1 MNITFYSVN
10 TSNVDVTL
18 QETNCMI
25 FDLWKM
31 EANIVVFILL
41 SILCQAKTA
50 EVDQEDFNE
59 DLLSGNSN
67 EENYLDN
74 EALSGYSFS
83 LRSNVKK
90 SKKHYRRV
98 CNFWWSLSPICVLMQ
113 KQKKDVPSIAIM
125 AKHSQVNTLLV
136 HDVKL
141 VYIRRSEHVLDIFWT
156 SYIG

>member
-1 MNITFYSVN
+1 
-10 TSNVDVTL
+10 
-18 QETNCMI
+18 
-25 FDLWKM
+25 M
-31 EANIVVFILL
+31 EANIVFFIIL

-74 EALSGYSFS
+74 EALSGYSYS

-98 CNFWWSLSPICVLMQ
+98 CKELVKF
-113 KQKKDVPSIAIM
+113 VPDLCTY
-125 AKHSQVNTLLV
+125 AKAKERCSKYCNNGKTQPGKYPLGT
-136 HDVKL
+136 
-141 VYIRRSEHVLDIFWT
+141 
-156 SYIG
+156 